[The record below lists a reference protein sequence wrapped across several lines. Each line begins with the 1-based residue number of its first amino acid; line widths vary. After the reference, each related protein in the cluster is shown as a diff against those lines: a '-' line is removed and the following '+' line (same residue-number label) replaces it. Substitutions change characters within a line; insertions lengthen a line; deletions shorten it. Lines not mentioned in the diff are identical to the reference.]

1 MYERCCAGEPVVG
14 QDSGSSSKMTTR
26 SPTLGLSDFIAMAL
40 AAACSL
46 AAQAQPSVSS
56 AIEVTQPGWKI
67 VHCGVSK
74 GVLYLTYVD
83 QGKAAIA
90 PAFMT
95 AAIRRA
101 CAEAGY
107 PLAASA
113 SGRAPL
119 ALPNPRIDIAPAT
132 PAPRTLRPKTSV
144 DPTFVAQA
152 SGSVISIE
160 GRNDGETTYHCVL
173 NFSWTSAH
181 RLSHSHDSGHATGSA
196 GQSSRVHLRPLSQR
210 PVRRPATLELHC
222 NRLTAHYGKTPRFF
236 LKLRTE
242 NVGASAIA

>member
-1 MYERCCAGEPVVG
+1 MHDRRCAGAEPVVG
-14 QDSGSSSKMTTR
+14 HDSGSTRNMITR
-26 SPTLGLSDFIAMAL
+26 SPTLGSSDFVAMAL

-46 AAQAQPSVSS
+46 VAQAQPSLSS

-74 GVLYLTYVD
+74 GVPYVTYVD
-83 QGKAAIA
+83 QGMAAIA

-113 SGRAPL
+113 PGRAPL

-132 PAPRTLRPKTSV
+132 PAPRTSRSKTSV
-144 DPTFVAQA
+144 EPTFVAQA

-160 GRNDGETTYHCVL
+160 GRNDGETTYHCVM
-173 NFSWTSAH
+173 NFSWTS
-181 RLSHSHDSGHATGSA
+181 DDEPTGSRA
-196 GQSSRVHLRPLSQR
+196 VTTQ
-210 PVRRPATLELHC
+210 ATLPGRQV
-222 NRLTAHYGKTPRFF
+222 NRVVFISGPYHNVRFVGQPRWNCTATD
-236 LKLRTE
+236 
-242 NVGASAIA
+242 

>member
-56 AIEVTQPGWKI
+56 AIEVTQPRWKI

-173 NFSWTSAH
+173 NFSWTS
-181 RLSHSHDSGHATGSA
+181 DDEPTGSRA
-196 GQSSRVHLRPLSQR
+196 VTTQ
-210 PVRRPATLELHC
+210 ATLPGRQV
-222 NRLTAHYGKTPRFF
+222 NRVVFISGPYHNVRFVGQPRWNCTATD
-236 LKLRTE
+236 
-242 NVGASAIA
+242 

>member
-1 MYERCCAGEPVVG
+1 MYERYCAGAEPVVG
-14 QDSGSSSKMTTR
+14 QDSGSASKMTTR
-26 SPTLGLSDFIAMAL
+26 SPIIGLSDFIAMAL

-46 AAQAQPSVSS
+46 AAQAQSSVSS

-74 GVLYLTYVD
+74 GVLYVTYVD
-83 QGKAAIA
+83 QGTAAIA

-113 SGRAPL
+113 SERTPL

-132 PAPRTLRPKTSV
+132 PAPRTSRSKTSV
-144 DPTFVAQA
+144 EPTFVAQA

-173 NFSWTSAH
+173 NFSWTS
-181 RLSHSHDSGHATGSA
+181 DDEPTGSRA
-196 GQSSRVHLRPLSQR
+196 VTTQ
-210 PVRRPATLELHC
+210 ATLPGRQV
-222 NRLTAHYGKTPRFF
+222 NRVVFISGPYQNVRFVGQPRW
-236 LKLRTE
+236 
-242 NVGASAIA
+242 NCIATD

>member
-56 AIEVTQPGWKI
+56 AIEVTQPRGKI

-132 PAPRTLRPKTSV
+132 PPPRTLRPKTSV

-173 NFSWTSAH
+173 NFSWTS
-181 RLSHSHDSGHATGSA
+181 DDEPTGSRA
-196 GQSSRVHLRPLSQR
+196 VTTQ
-210 PVRRPATLELHC
+210 ATLPGRQV
-222 NRLTAHYGKTPRFF
+222 NRVVFISGPYHNVRFVGQPRWNCTATD
-236 LKLRTE
+236 
-242 NVGASAIA
+242 

>member
-14 QDSGSSSKMTTR
+14 QDSGSASKMTTR
-26 SPTLGLSDFIAMAL
+26 SPILGLSDFVAMAL

-56 AIEVTQPGWKI
+56 AIEVTQPRWKI

-132 PAPRTLRPKTSV
+132 PAPRTSRPKTSV
-144 DPTFVAQA
+144 EPTFVAQA

-173 NFSWTSAH
+173 NFSWTS
-181 RLSHSHDSGHATGSA
+181 DDEPTGSRA
-196 GQSSRVHLRPLSQR
+196 VTTQ
-210 PVRRPATLELHC
+210 ATLPGRQV
-222 NRLTAHYGKTPRFF
+222 NRVVFISGPYHNVRFVGQPRWNCTATD
-236 LKLRTE
+236 
-242 NVGASAIA
+242 

>member
-1 MYERCCAGEPVVG
+1 MYERSCAGAEPVVG
-14 QDSGSSSKMTTR
+14 QDSGSASKMTTR
-26 SPTLGLSDFIAMAL
+26 SPILGLSDFIATAL

-56 AIEVTQPGWKI
+56 AIEVTQPGWKV

-74 GVLYLTYVD
+74 GVLYVTYVD
-83 QGKAAIA
+83 QGTAAIA

-113 SGRAPL
+113 PGRTPL

-132 PAPRTLRPKTSV
+132 PAPRTSRSKTSV
-144 DPTFVAQA
+144 EPTFVAQA
-152 SGSVISIE
+152 SGSVISID
-160 GRNDGETTYHCVL
+160 GRNDGETTYHCVM
-173 NFSWTSAH
+173 NFSWTS
-181 RLSHSHDSGHATGSA
+181 DDEPTGSRTVTT
-196 GQSSRVHLRPLSQR
+196 Q
-210 PVRRPATLELHC
+210 ATLPGRQV
-222 NRLTAHYGKTPRFF
+222 NRVVFISGPYHNVRFVGQPHWNCTATD
-236 LKLRTE
+236 
-242 NVGASAIA
+242 